1 MESHLRFSNGRRFAL
16 YASLRTSN
24 KGVIQKVVGT
34 DPMGMTREQ
43 VLDDLETHHTKSNN
57 AEILN
62 LLQHLKEWRNK
73 FAHPEK
79 LLTQEEAE
87 DLYMMTMYA
96 PKTGI
101 KLL

>member
-1 MESHLRFSNGRRFAL
+1 
-16 YASLRTSN
+16 
-24 KGVIQKVVGT
+24 
-34 DPMGMTREQ
+34 MGMTREQ
-43 VLDDLETHHTKSNN
+43 VFNDLETHYTKSNN

-62 LLQHLKEWRNK
+62 LQHLKEWRNK
-73 FAHPEK
+73 LAHPEK

-96 PKTGI
+96 LKTSI

>member
-1 MESHLRFSNGRRFAL
+1 MEFDLRFSNGRRFAL
-16 YASLRTSN
+16 YASLRSSN

-43 VLDDLETHHTKSNN
+43 VFNDLETHYTKSNN

-62 LLQHLKEWRNK
+62 LLQHFKEWRNK
-73 FAHPEK
+73 LAHPEK
-79 LLTQEEAE
+79 LLTQEETE
-87 DLYMMTMYA
+87 DLYMMTMYTL
-96 PKTGI
+96 KTGI

>member
-1 MESHLRFSNGRRFAL
+1 MEPDLRLSNGRRFAL
-16 YASLRTSN
+16 YASPRTSN
-24 KGVIQKVVGT
+24 KGVQKVVGT
-34 DPMGMTREQ
+34 DPMRMTREQ
-43 VLDDLETHHTKSNN
+43 VLNDLETHYTKSNN

-73 FAHPEK
+73 LAHPEK

-96 PKTGI
+96 LKTGI

>member
-1 MESHLRFSNGRRFAL
+1 MRLCERATKEL
-16 YASLRTSN
+16 Y
-24 KGVIQKVVGT
+24 KKVVGT

-43 VLDDLETHHTKSNN
+43 VLNDLETHYTKSNN

-62 LLQHLKEWRNK
+62 LLQHLKAWRNK
-73 FAHPEK
+73 LAHPEK

-87 DLYMMTMYA
+87 DLYMMTMYTL
-96 PKTGI
+96 KTGI